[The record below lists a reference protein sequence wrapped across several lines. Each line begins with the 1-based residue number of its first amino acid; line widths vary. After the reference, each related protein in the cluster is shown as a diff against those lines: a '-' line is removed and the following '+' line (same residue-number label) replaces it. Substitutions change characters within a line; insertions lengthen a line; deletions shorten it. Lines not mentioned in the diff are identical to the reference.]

1 MLILERYIYSEILSK
16 LGWILMFLVLILSSD
31 RFVDYLSDAAA
42 GTLPNHLIFK
52 ILLMKMLT
60 MLPQLLPIVLFLGVV
75 LALSRLSLD
84 RELIIVSG
92 AGLTERFKLF
102 SIMKLS
108 VGFSFIVLVASFFV
122 SPWAEGQFREI
133 RNQALVEADISGI
146 AAGRF
151 REFSKGDMVV
161 YVEKMDEQN
170 ASMKNIFLHRKSE
183 ENMGVLNS
191 SSARY
196 FVKPDSGSRYVLF
209 ENGSRYV
216 GQPGDREYQITRY
229 KTYGVLLDYGEV
241 ETDDVWLNTYP
252 TTEIWQDSRPQ
263 YKAEFQWRLSF
274 VFATLLLPVFALV
287 INRYFGSDSR
297 YVPIFICGLGYLIYS
312 NLLGLSKSMLYWDR
326 IPGYLGLWWV
336 HLLFLIVILL
346 LFNGPSIWRVLKS
359 NKPEKARL

>member
-1 MLILERYIYSEILSK
+1 MLILERYIYREILSK

-42 GTLPNHLIFK
+42 GALPNHLIFK
-52 ILLMKMLT
+52 ILIMKMLT
-60 MLPQLLPIVLFLGVV
+60 MLPQLLPIVLFLGVL

-92 AGLTERFKLF
+92 SGLTERFKLF

-108 VGFSFIVLVASFFV
+108 MGFSLLVFITSFFI

-133 RNQALVEADISGI
+133 RNQAALEADISGI

-161 YVEKMDEQN
+161 YVEKMDEEN
-170 ASMKNIFLHRKSE
+170 ESMKNIFLHRKSD
-183 ENMGVLNS
+183 ENIGVLNS
-191 SSARY
+191 ASARY

-209 ENGSRYV
+209 ENGNRYV
-216 GQPGDREYQITRY
+216 GQPGDREYQITKY

-241 ETDDVWLNTYP
+241 ESEDVWLNTYP
-252 TTEIWQDSRPQ
+252 TSQIWQDTRPQ
-263 YKAEFQWRLSF
+263 YQAEFQWRLSF
-274 VFATLLLPVFALV
+274 VFATLLLPAFALV

-297 YVPIFICGLGYLIYS
+297 YIPVFICGLGYLIYS

-336 HLLFLIVILL
+336 HFIFLIVIVL
-346 LFNGPSIWRVLKS
+346 LFNGPSIWRWLK
-359 NKPEKARL
+359 PVKA